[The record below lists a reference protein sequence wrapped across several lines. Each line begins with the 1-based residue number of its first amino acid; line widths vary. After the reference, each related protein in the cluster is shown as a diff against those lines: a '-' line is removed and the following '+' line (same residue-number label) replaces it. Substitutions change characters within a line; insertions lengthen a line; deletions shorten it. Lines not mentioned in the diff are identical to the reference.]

1 MPRNKQ
7 YATNMSV
14 TNCNFSSVPP
24 NGDVFKFQIEPNS
37 DDGSLLL
44 NSDTYTNIYDPDF
57 FRIPGG
63 GFLSTDP
70 RLISAAH
77 DGHRTVLDRPPIFG
91 EIKLKDIYTDPL
103 LENYGKRYR
112 NYADINVGQIMYYF
126 DDAIAGTYFNPIFA
140 NESIAMGRN
149 YSDPMNG
156 IKPSYERIPI
166 KNKFKKGYTGGL
178 SFIND
183 TNESREDLISLQMR
197 EINRSKY
204 SARWT

>member
-1 MPRNKQ
+1 
-7 YATNMSV
+7 
-14 TNCNFSSVPP
+14 
-24 NGDVFKFQIEPNS
+24 
-37 DDGSLLL
+37 
-44 NSDTYTNIYDPDF
+44 
-57 FRIPGG
+57 
-63 GFLSTDP
+63 
-70 RLISAAH
+70 
-77 DGHRTVLDRPPIFG
+77 
-91 EIKLKDIYTDPL
+91 
-103 LENYGKRYR
+103 
-112 NYADINVGQIMYYF
+112 MYYF